1 MLRYYKRSLIS
12 LLRQVNELRNDPWDN
27 RELCLEIQER
37 LIKKVFHAEK
47 RIRELNKLIQQNRA
61 RLGTKQ
67 VPLLTKEESAQLK
80 EDITR
85 FHQAKEDYEY
95 ALNLFQSIGDALAF
109 IYISRW
115 DIKPM
120 TFKETAGF
128 MSGKDGFS
136 KELQALRYM
145 FQSRSVA
152 ILSDLTRCL
161 RYGDIIAIHED
172 LPPAIIEVKSSEQ
185 QTKVDPSVKTQKVPF
200 LKCSLSFL

>member
-1 MLRYYKRSLIS
+1 MLRYYKRSLIT
-12 LLRQVNELRNDPWDN
+12 LLGQVNELRNNPWDN

-47 RIRELNKLIQQNRA
+47 RIRELNRLIQENKA

-67 VPLLTKEESAQLK
+67 VPLLTKEESVRLK
-80 EDITR
+80 EDITK

-95 ALNLFQSIGDALAF
+95 ILNLFRSIGDALAF

-136 KELQALRYM
+136 IELQALRHV
-145 FQSRSVA
+145 FKSSLVA

-161 RYGDIIAIHED
+161 RYGDIIAYPRRYAPGNHRGE
-172 LPPAIIEVKSSEQ
+172 K
-185 QTKVDPSVKTQKVPF
+185 
-200 LKCSLSFL
+200 